1 MSDNGINDVLN
12 FKQLFLTYMRKCTNK
27 ITMAPIMHHENPE
40 NDVKL
45 IGRNIL
51 KSHTQEAGKLYFS

>member
-1 MSDNGINDVLN
+1 
-12 FKQLFLTYMRKCTNK
+12 
-27 ITMAPIMHHENPE
+27 MHHENPE

-51 KSHTQEAGKLYFS
+51 KSHTQEAGKLYFSWQQ